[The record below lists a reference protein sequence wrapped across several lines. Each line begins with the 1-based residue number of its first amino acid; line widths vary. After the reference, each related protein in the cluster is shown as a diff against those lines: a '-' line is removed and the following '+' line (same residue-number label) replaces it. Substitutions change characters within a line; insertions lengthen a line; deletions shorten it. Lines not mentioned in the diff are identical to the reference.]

1 VNVPAVP
8 AEQSE
13 WRESRVHVIEHR
25 GMEILRLDFS
35 HIKRTEVALDAIAE
49 ARGAISTRAA
59 NSVRT
64 LVEVSQSIFNVEIA
78 RALWRLARADR
89 RNVRAAAVV
98 GVSGMQEVVLRL
110 VERMSRRTF
119 GTFSDVEAAKNWLV
133 EQ

>member
-1 VNVPAVP
+1 VDA
-8 AEQSE
+8 
-13 WRESRVHVIEHR
+13 IEHR
-25 GMEILRLDFS
+25 GVELLRLDFS
-35 HIKRTEVALDAIAE
+35 RIKDTDVALDAIAE
-49 ARGAISTRAA
+49 ARGAISTRGA

-64 LVEVSQSIFNVEIA
+64 LVMVADSIFNVEIA

-98 GVSGMQEVVLRL
+98 GLSGVQEAVLHL

-119 GTFSDVEAAKNWLV
+119 ATFNDVEAAKDWLV